1 MLRAIYALYDY
12 IVRCLHGANSNN
24 NIDKLEEVAR
34 LPVRSNPAGTRSVQR
49 LMANTEHLQRVDDL
63 VQRSGQCTQLANVLL
78 MTQRMVTL
86 AGDGHWDAVAALEV
100 ERRSLLS
107 ETFSEPVPP
116 EHSEIFPRHWL
127 PCSTSTKS

>member
-1 MLRAIYALYDY
+1 M
-12 IVRCLHGANSNN
+12 
-24 NIDKLEEVAR
+24 
-34 LPVRSNPAGTRSVQR
+34 
-49 LMANTEHLQRVDDL
+49 TEPLQRVDDL

-100 ERRSLLS
+100 DRRSLLS

-116 EHSEIFPRHWL
+116 EHSEIFSEALAAILHLNEELMAALQHARGEVVAQQSAQMRTRQGIGEYL
-127 PCSTSTKS
+127 EVDENC